1 MPRRYVIAQFPNR
14 PLLLALAGAA
24 VSHATDGA
32 TARHA
37 ATAARVALL
46 WWSYEEL
53 TSGVNAFRR
62 LLGAGAGA
70 YCVTALARAR
80 PAEPANLAGPR

>member
-1 MPRRYVIAQFPNR
+1 MPQRYVIAQPPNR
-14 PLLLALAGAA
+14 PLKLALAAA
-24 VSHATDGA
+24 ALARASDGA

-37 ATAARVALL
+37 ATAARLALL

-53 TSGVNAFRR
+53 TSGVNGFRR

-70 YCVTALARAR
+70 YCVAALARGRADG
-80 PAEPANLAGPR
+80 PANVTGPR